1 MKKLIPFLLIVAITA
16 VSCVPSRLHN
26 ELKAQK
32 NKCTQ
37 ENDSLKA
44 ANLNLTTRNN
54 ELSYQNDAH
63 AGIVAKSERER
74 AALENEI
81 AQLKKDKEE
90 ISSKYDQLLKDGSLA
105 TANTEANKKLIR
117 DLQKTKE
124 DLQKREDEIAK
135 KEKELKQKAMDLEI
149 LSKELDTKNIRVE
162 ELEKLIASKDSAAQ
176 ALKNSVANAL
186 IGFTDKGLTVEL
198 RNGKVYV
205 MLEERLLFATGSTV
219 VDAKGVE
226 ALKAL
231 AKVLETDLS
240 NDILIEGHTDNVP
253 MKGTGEVKDNW
264 DLSVM
269 RATAVVKIIT
279 SNSNIIP
286 DRLTAAGKGEY
297 NPLDTSNT
305 VEGRKKNRRIEV
317 VITPK
322 LDEIFKV
329 LEKN

>member
-1 MKKLIPFLLIVAITA
+1 MKKLIPFLLLIAITT

-32 NKCTQ
+32 AKCTT

-44 ANLNLTTRNN
+44 ANLNLTTHNN
-54 ELSYQNDAH
+54 ELSYQNEDLKVR
-63 AGIVAKSERER
+63 ISN
-74 AALENEI
+74 LEKDTTRILGEI
-81 AQLKKDKEE
+81 RKIKAEKEE
-90 ISSKYDQLLKDGSLA
+90 LNAKYDQLIKDGPLA
-105 TANTEANKKLIR
+105 AANTEANKKLIR

-135 KEKELKQKAMDLEI
+135 KEKELKEKALE
-149 LSKELDTKNIRVE
+149 LDFLGKELDAKTTRVD
-162 ELEKLIASKDSAAQ
+162 ELEKLIASKDSTAI
-176 ALKNSVANAL
+176 ALKNSIANAL
-186 IGFTDKGLTVEL
+186 TGFTDKGLTVEL

-219 VDAKGVE
+219 VDVKGAE

-231 AKVLETDLS
+231 AKVLESDLS
-240 NDILIEGHTDNVP
+240 TDILIEGHTDNVP

-269 RATAVVKIIT
+269 RSTAVVKIIT
-279 SNSNIIP
+279 SNSKVSP
-286 DRLTAAGKGEY
+286 ARLTAAGRGEF
-297 NPLDTSNT
+297 NPIDNSNT

-317 VITPK
+317 IITPK

>member
-1 MKKLIPFLLIVAITA
+1 MKKLIPFLLIIAITA

-32 NKCTQ
+32 NKCTL

-63 AGIVAKSERER
+63 SGIVAKSERER

-90 ISSKYDQLLKDGSLA
+90 ISLKYDQLLKDGSIA
-105 TANTEANKKLIR
+105 TTNTEANKRLIR

-135 KEKELKQKAMDLEI
+135 KEKELKQKALDLEI
-149 LSKELDTKNIRVE
+149 LSKELDTKNSRVE
-162 ELEKLIASKDSAAQ
+162 ELEKLITSKDSAAQ

-219 VDAKGVE
+219 VDDKGVE

-269 RATAVVKIIT
+269 RATSVVKIIT
-279 SNSNIIP
+279 SNSKVSP

-297 NPLDTSNT
+297 NPLDNSNS
-305 VEGRKKNRRIEV
+305 VDGRKKNRRIEV

>member
-1 MKKLIPFLLIVAITA
+1 MKKLIPFLLLIALTV

-32 NKCTQ
+32 NKCSL

-54 ELSYQNDAH
+54 ELSYQNDANN
-63 AGIVAKSERER
+63 GIVAKSERER
-74 AALENEI
+74 EALENKI
-81 AQLKKDKEE
+81 ALLKKEKEE
-90 ISSKYDQLLKDGSLA
+90 ISLKYDELLKEGSLA
-105 TANTEANKKLIR
+105 TTNTEANKRLIR

-124 DLQKREDEIAK
+124 ELQKREDDIAK
-135 KEKELKQKAMDLEI
+135 KEKELKQKAFDLEI
-149 LSKELDTKNIRVE
+149 LSKELDVKNNRVE
-162 ELEKLIASKDSAAQ
+162 ELEKLIASKDSSAQ

-198 RNGKVYV
+198 RDGKVYV

-219 VDAKGVE
+219 VDAKGVD
-226 ALKAL
+226 ALKAI
-231 AKVLETDLS
+231 AKVLETDIS

-253 MKGTGEVKDNW
+253 MKGTGEIKDNW
-264 DLSVM
+264 DLSAI

-279 SNSNIIP
+279 SNSKISSN
-286 DRLTAAGKGEY
+286 RLTAAGKGEF
-297 NPLDTSNT
+297 NPLDNSNT
-305 VEGRKKNRRIEV
+305 VDGRKKNRRIEV
-317 VITPK
+317 IITPK

>member
-1 MKKLIPFLLIVAITA
+1 MKKLIPFLLLIAITT

-32 NKCTQ
+32 AKCTT

-44 ANLNLTTRNN
+44 ANLNLTTHNN
-54 ELSYQNDAH
+54 ELSYQNEDLKVR
-63 AGIVAKSERER
+63 ISN
-74 AALENEI
+74 LEKDTTRILGEI
-81 AQLKKDKEE
+81 RKIKAEKEE
-90 ISSKYDQLLKDGSLA
+90 LNAKYDQLIKDGPLA
-105 TANTEANKKLIR
+105 AANTEANKKLIR

-135 KEKELKQKAMDLEI
+135 KEKELKEKAFELDFLG
-149 LSKELDTKNIRVE
+149 KELDAKTNRVD
-162 ELEKLIASKDSAAQ
+162 ELEKLIASKDSTAI
-176 ALKNSVANAL
+176 ALKNSIANAL
-186 IGFTDKGLTVEL
+186 TGFTDKGLTVEL

-219 VDAKGVE
+219 VDVKGAE

-231 AKVLETDLS
+231 AKVLEKDLT

-253 MKGTGEVKDNW
+253 MKGTGELKDNW
-264 DLSVM
+264 DLSVI
-269 RATAVVKIIT
+269 RSTSVIKIIT
-279 SNSNIIP
+279 SNSTVSPN
-286 DRLTAAGKGEY
+286 RLTAAGRGEF
-297 NPLDTSNT
+297 NPIDNSNT

-317 VITPK
+317 IITPK

>member
-1 MKKLIPFLLIVAITA
+1 MKKLIPSLLIIAITA

-32 NKCTQ
+32 NKCTL

-63 AGIVAKSERER
+63 NGIVAKFERER
-74 AALENEI
+74 AALENKI
-81 AQLKKDKEE
+81 AQLEQQKEE
-90 ISSKYDQLLKDGSLA
+90 IGLKYDQLLKEGSLA
-105 TANTEANKKLIR
+105 TTNTEANKKLIR

-135 KEKELKQKAMDLEI
+135 KEKELKQKALDLEI
-149 LSKELDTKNIRVE
+149 LSKELDVKNNRVE
-162 ELEKLIASKDSAAQ
+162 ELEKLIASQDSTAQ

-219 VDAKGVE
+219 VDAKGVD

-231 AKVLETDLS
+231 AKVLEKDIS

-253 MKGTGEVKDNW
+253 MKGTGEIKDNW
-264 DLSVM
+264 DLSTM
-269 RATAVVKIIT
+269 RATSVVKIIT
-279 SNSNIIP
+279 SNSKISP

-297 NPLDTSNT
+297 NPLDNSNT
-305 VEGRKKNRRIEV
+305 AEGRKKNRRIEV
-317 VITPK
+317 IITPK

>member
-1 MKKLIPFLLIVAITA
+1 
-16 VSCVPSRLHN
+16 
-26 ELKAQK
+26 
-32 NKCTQ
+32 
-37 ENDSLKA
+37 
-44 ANLNLTTRNN
+44 
-54 ELSYQNDAH
+54 
-63 AGIVAKSERER
+63 
-74 AALENEI
+74 
-81 AQLKKDKEE
+81 
-90 ISSKYDQLLKDGSLA
+90 
-105 TANTEANKKLIR
+105 
-117 DLQKTKE
+117 
-124 DLQKREDEIAK
+124 LQKREDEIAK

-253 MKGTGEVKDNW
+253 MKGAGEVKDNW

-279 SNSNIIP
+279 SNSKISP